1 MAWVHLK
8 VYMHLGGSFA
18 THPTLSYVGGK
29 VMERDLDPD
38 MLCYYTLCDM
48 VKEGGYRAV
57 KYFSYCEPGLS
68 FDEGLR
74 ICYDDSSVIA
84 MINHLRN
91 LGSLHIYVEHVVDIL
106 IVAEDMTLLPSI
118 KDATHDINTGGGTT
132 NEQAWVDG
140 VSNEVNIELSR
151 PNSPIGEHEE
161 NNCRSIGVEEWVST
175 DLETSL
181 DTEDF
186 LGVASEDDEIRDI
199 LTKAKKKKKILASEE
214 LHVEDEPTFEDQKG
228 QRKKKRNGSVEKA
241 IEKSD
246 ESGEETDYFDSSDLG
261 SRHSDSEGEFI
272 FRKTHHVY
280 FDRTN
285 PIPRFQLG
293 MVFHGAEEFKEAL
306 AKYAIAKRFEIIYK
320 RNESERT
327 RAWCKQEGCPF
338 RIYAALDKADGLY
351 KIKTFKETHEC
362 SITFK
367 NTRASYKYVGKHF
380 LSKLRVLPKLKLTEM
395 QKLGKEEL
403 KVDLSRG
410 TCSRAKRWALEE
422 INGRVLY
429 EFTRLFDYAYALRQA
444 NPTANIELMVERP
457 TPFETPKFRR
467 FYVGFTALR
476 DGFKKCCRPFLCLD
490 GCFLKG
496 KFKGEILTA
505 VGDGDGFTLMTDQQ
519 KGLKEEIVE
528 LLPRVEH
535 RVCARHLY
543 ANWRKENPGGDL
555 KKEFWAA
562 CKSTTDTDF
571 EHHISKIE
579 QLKATAKESLMKT
592 DPKQWSKSCFFTR
605 SDCDATDN
613 NFAEAFNFA
622 IIGARSMS
630 IISLLEEIRQYV
642 MGRIVNNMSKC
653 SKWEKLF
660 CPKICAK
667 LEQNKE
673 MSAYCH
679 VRWNGAQG
687 FEVVC
692 SGDVLVVNLE
702 HWSCSCRTWDLTGI
716 PCAHAIAAI
725 LWKKDDVNDYVYRGY
740 KKEMYQMLY
749 SHVLPAVPS
758 EKFWVKTK
766 MGPIDPPLPRKMPG
780 RPKRNRVREEG
791 ETKCG
796 TKLSRRGRKMRCQK
810 CFKLGHNSRKCPNT
824 TNGASAS
831 TTPFVATSPITHATT
846 EETTQA
852 VVQAA
857 SYTSNEVATHVV
869 TQTHAAPQAQLHQVT
884 SSLPL
889 LHQVMHLVFKI

>member
-1 MAWVHLK
+1 
-8 VYMHLGGSFA
+8 MHLGGSFA

-48 VKEGGYRAV
+48 VKEAGYRAV

-91 LGSLHIYVEHVVDIL
+91 LGSLHIYVEHVVDIP
-106 IVAEDMTLLPSI
+106 IFAEDMTLLPSI
-118 KDATHDINTGGGTT
+118 KDATHDINIGGGTT

-161 NNCRSIGVEEWVST
+161 NNCRSIVVEEWVST

-199 LTKAKKKKKILASEE
+199 LTKAKKKNLTSEE

-246 ESGEETDYFDSSDLG
+246 KSGEETDYFDSSYLG
-261 SRHSDSEGEFI
+261 SHHSDSEGEFI

-280 FDRTN
+280 FDHTN

-293 MVFHGAEEFKEAL
+293 MVFHGPEEFKEAL
-306 AKYAIAKRFEIIYK
+306 AKYAIAKRFDIIYK

-410 TCSRAKRWALEE
+410 TCSRARRWALEE
-422 INGRVLY
+422 SNGRVLY

-444 NPTANIELMVERP
+444 NPTSNIELMVERP

-476 DGFKKCCRPFLCLD
+476 
-490 GCFLKG
+490 
-496 KFKGEILTA
+496 E
-505 VGDGDGFTLMTDQQ
+505 GDGDGFTLMTDQQ

-535 RVCARHLY
+535 R
-543 ANWRKENPGGDL
+543 
-555 KKEFWAA
+555 
-562 CKSTTDTDF
+562 
-571 EHHISKIE
+571 
-579 QLKATAKESLMKT
+579 
-592 DPKQWSKSCFFTR
+592 
-605 SDCDATDN
+605 
-613 NFAEAFNFA
+613 
-622 IIGARSMS
+622 
-630 IISLLEEIRQYV
+630 
-642 MGRIVNNMSKC
+642 
-653 SKWEKLF
+653 
-660 CPKICAK
+660 
-667 LEQNKE
+667 
-673 MSAYCH
+673 
-679 VRWNGAQG
+679 
-687 FEVVC
+687 
-692 SGDVLVVNLE
+692 
-702 HWSCSCRTWDLTGI
+702 
-716 PCAHAIAAI
+716 
-725 LWKKDDVNDYVYRGY
+725 
-740 KKEMYQMLY
+740 
-749 SHVLPAVPS
+749 
-758 EKFWVKTK
+758 
-766 MGPIDPPLPRKMPG
+766 
-780 RPKRNRVREEG
+780 
-791 ETKCG
+791 
-796 TKLSRRGRKMRCQK
+796 
-810 CFKLGHNSRKCPNT
+810 
-824 TNGASAS
+824 GASAS

-857 SYTSNEVATHVV
+857 SYTSNEVAAHVV
-869 TQTHAAPQAQLHQVT
+869 TQTHATPQAQLHQPGFRGETVVT
-884 SSLPL
+884 LPKKCTRKRKETSNNNATSIGQESWNSMQAKTKPSSK
-889 LHQVMHLVFKI
+889 H

>member
-1 MAWVHLK
+1 
-8 VYMHLGGSFA
+8 MHLGGSFA

-48 VKEGGYRAV
+48 VKEAGYRAV

-91 LGSLHIYVEHVVDIL
+91 LRSLHIYVEHVVDIP
-106 IVAEDMTLLPSI
+106 IFAEDMTLLPSI

-161 NNCRSIGVEEWVST
+161 NNCRSIVVEEWVST

-199 LTKAKKKKKILASEE
+199 LTKAKKKKKKLTSEE

-261 SRHSDSEGEFI
+261 SHHIDSE
-272 FRKTHHVY
+272 
-280 FDRTN
+280 
-285 PIPRFQLG
+285 
-293 MVFHGAEEFKEAL
+293 EEFKEAL
-306 AKYAIAKRFEIIYK
+306 AKYAIAKRFDIIYK

-410 TCSRAKRWALEE
+410 TCSRARRWALEE

-467 FYVGFTALR
+467 FY
-476 DGFKKCCRPFLCLD
+476 
-490 GCFLKG
+490 
-496 KFKGEILTA
+496 
-505 VGDGDGFTLMTDQQ
+505 
-519 KGLKEEIVE
+519 
-528 LLPRVEH
+528 
-535 RVCARHLY
+535 
-543 ANWRKENPGGDL
+543 
-555 KKEFWAA
+555 
-562 CKSTTDTDF
+562 
-571 EHHISKIE
+571 
-579 QLKATAKESLMKT
+579 
-592 DPKQWSKSCFFTR
+592 
-605 SDCDATDN
+605 
-613 NFAEAFNFA
+613 
-622 IIGARSMS
+622 
-630 IISLLEEIRQYV
+630 
-642 MGRIVNNMSKC
+642 
-653 SKWEKLF
+653 
-660 CPKICAK
+660 
-667 LEQNKE
+667 
-673 MSAYCH
+673 
-679 VRWNGAQG
+679 
-687 FEVVC
+687 
-692 SGDVLVVNLE
+692 
-702 HWSCSCRTWDLTGI
+702 
-716 PCAHAIAAI
+716 
-725 LWKKDDVNDYVYRGY
+725 
-740 KKEMYQMLY
+740 
-749 SHVLPAVPS
+749 
-758 EKFWVKTK
+758 
-766 MGPIDPPLPRKMPG
+766 
-780 RPKRNRVREEG
+780 
-791 ETKCG
+791 
-796 TKLSRRGRKMRCQK
+796 
-810 CFKLGHNSRKCPNT
+810 
-824 TNGASAS
+824 GASAS

-857 SYTSNEVATHVV
+857 SYTSNEVAAHVV
-869 TQTHAAPQAQLHQVT
+869 TQTHATPQA
-884 SSLPL
+884 
-889 LHQVMHLVFKI
+889 

>member
-1 MAWVHLK
+1 MVWVHLK

-18 THPTLSYVGGK
+18 TDPTLSYVGGK

-48 VKEGGYRAV
+48 VKEASYRGV

-68 FDEGLR
+68 FDEGLK
-74 ICYDDSSVIA
+74 IFYDDSSVIA

-91 LGSLHIYVEHVVDIL
+91 LGSLHIYVEHVVDIP
-106 IVAEDMTLLPSI
+106 IVAEDMTLVPII
-118 KDATHDINTGGGTT
+118 KDATHDINTGEGTT

-140 VSNEVNIELSR
+140 VSNE
-151 PNSPIGEHEE
+151 
-161 NNCRSIGVEEWVST
+161 VST

-186 LGVASEDDEIRDI
+186 LGVAFEDDEIRDI
-199 LTKAKKKKKILASEE
+199 LAKAKKKKKNLAPEE
-214 LHVEDEPTFEDQKG
+214 LHAKDEPTFEDQKG
-228 QRKKKRNGSVEKA
+228 QRKK
-241 IEKSD
+241 
-246 ESGEETDYFDSSDLG
+246 
-261 SRHSDSEGEFI
+261 
-272 FRKTHHVY
+272 
-280 FDRTN
+280 
-285 PIPRFQLG
+285 LG
-293 MVFHGAEEFKEAL
+293 MVFHGPEEFKEAL
-306 AKYAIAKRFEIIYK
+306 AKYAIAKWFDIICK
-320 RNESERT
+320 RNELERT

-338 RIYAALDKADGLY
+338 RIYDALDKADGLY

-410 TCSRAKRWALEE
+410 TCSRARRWALEE

-457 TPFETPKFRR
+457 TPFEIPKFRR

-476 DGFKKCCRPFLCLD
+476 DGFKKCCRTFLCLD

-496 KFKGEILTA
+496 KGEILTA
-505 VGDGDGFTLMTDQQ
+505 IGRDGNDQIYPIAWAVVEVENRETWSWFLRNIISDLQLGDGDGFTLMTDQQ

-528 LLPRVEH
+528 LLPRVED

-562 CKSTTDTDF
+562 CKSTTNADF

-592 DPKQWSKSCFFTR
+592 DPKQWSKSCFSTR

-622 IIGARSMS
+622 IVGA
-630 IISLLEEIRQYV
+630 
-642 MGRIVNNMSKC
+642 
-653 SKWEKLF
+653 
-660 CPKICAK
+660 
-667 LEQNKE
+667 
-673 MSAYCH
+673 
-679 VRWNGAQG
+679 
-687 FEVVC
+687 
-692 SGDVLVVNLE
+692 
-702 HWSCSCRTWDLTGI
+702 RTWDLTGI

-725 LWKKDDVNDYVYRGY
+725 PWKKDDVNDYVYRG
-740 KKEMYQMLY
+740 KCPEDPREIEKER
-749 SHVLPAVPS
+749 
-758 EKFWVKTK
+758 KVKQSV
-766 MGPIDPPLPRKMPG
+766 GQNCL
-780 RPKRNRVREEG
+780 EG
-791 ETKCG
+791 E
-796 TKLSRRGRKMRCQK
+796 GR
-810 CFKLGHNSRKCPNT
+810 
-824 TNGASAS
+824 
-831 TTPFVATSPITHATT
+831 
-846 EETTQA
+846 
-852 VVQAA
+852 
-857 SYTSNEVATHVV
+857 
-869 TQTHAAPQAQLHQVT
+869 
-884 SSLPL
+884 
-889 LHQVMHLVFKI
+889 